1 MNKYKIKLKGNGNMS
16 EKLKRMIVHPPI
28 YECPYCGYKSTELFP
43 IEHYEGGSSGYR
55 TYRCPNCGK
64 EMEE

>member
-1 MNKYKIKLKGNGNMS
+1 MS
-16 EKLKRMIVHPPI
+16 EIKSMIYIRKYV
-28 YECPYCGYKSTELFP
+28 CPYCGYTSDELFP

-55 TYRCPNCGK
+55 TFTCPNCGK